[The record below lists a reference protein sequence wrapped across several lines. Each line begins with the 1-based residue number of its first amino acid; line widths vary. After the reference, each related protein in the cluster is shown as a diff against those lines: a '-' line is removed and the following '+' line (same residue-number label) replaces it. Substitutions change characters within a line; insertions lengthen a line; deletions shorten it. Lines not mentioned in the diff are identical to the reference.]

1 MDISD
6 HLMDGNVIDTTEMD
20 PFVLDMRSPTAQT
33 KHQNMLNGQRDAASR
48 SPSFRQ
54 EVIPLPQKGMAHLP
68 YSTSQTGLVYDV
80 RMRFHVEVRPEVNQ
94 GVHPEDPRRIY
105 AIYKELVDAGLV
117 DDPNTVSLAPS
128 VLARIPTR
136 FVTKEEVCAV
146 HSERHYEWVISLE
159 NWDNDLL
166 HDAGQ
171 QMDSIYLS
179 KNSPMC
185 ARLSAGGAIEA
196 CRGILNGHVKNAV
209 AVIRPPGHH
218 AEHDEPMGFCL
229 FNNVPIAIKACQKEF
244 GDKCRKVLILDWD
257 VHHGNGVQQ
266 AFYNDPNVLYIS
278 LHVHQGGKFYPSG
291 PAGDHLHCGEGAG
304 LGKNINIPWRTAGMT
319 DADYLLAF
327 QRIVMPIAQ
336 DFDPDLVVVS
346 AGFDAAE
353 GDMLGKCHVSP
364 AGYGHMTR
372 MLMSLADGK
381 IAVCLEGGYNLR
393 SIAISALAVTRTLMG
408 EPPGRVA
415 TTVPTPS
422 AVDTIEEVLRQQAYY
437 WPCLFPRNPSHRL
450 KKLGSE
456 RMHDIVRDYQAA
468 WLWENLEMSNLF
480 IAHSKASRS
489 FKNQVLATPN
499 HSEARPL
506 LVIFHDPPELT
517 GETDPRTRELQ
528 LHNTWLTD
536 SVKQYTQWAVDRGFA
551 VIDINIPKHVTE
563 PEDSHEY
570 AAEADPQQRT
580 DETESLAKYLWDN
593 YIELSD
599 SDHIFFMGV
608 GQAYSSLIG
617 FLKKN
622 DRCREKLRKIIGFIS
637 DSCPLPSYKSATDD
651 YLDRWYKDTSK
662 IYVAADHYLWEKHK
676 MKPPSRKWGS
686 LQESDYNDMQEMLAY
701 HHKEVTGILNAE
713 INGWQPSDVPI
724 VVASEVEM

>member
-1 MDISD
+1 MDLSH
-6 HLMDGNVIDTTEMD
+6 HLMGGGIMDGGTMDGDVMDTTEMD
-20 PFVLDMRSPTAQT
+20 TFITFFPARS
-33 KHQNMLNGQRDAASR
+33 HSIGS
-48 SPSFRQ
+48 
-54 EVIPLPQKGMAHLP
+54 KGADHLP

-117 DDPNTVSLAPS
+117 DDPNT
-128 VLARIPTR
+128 
-136 FVTKEEVCAV
+136 EVCAV
-146 HSERHYEWVISLE
+146 HTERHYDWVISLE
-159 NWDNDLL
+159 EWDNDLL

-229 FNNVPIAIKACQKEF
+229 FNNVPIAVKACQSEF

-278 LHVHQGGKFYPSG
+278 LHVHQGGKFYPAG

-304 LGKNINIPWRTAGMT
+304 LGKNVNIPWRTAGMT

-381 IAVCLEGGYNLR
+381 VAVCLEGGYNLR

-408 EPPGRVA
+408 EPPGRVV

-422 AVDTIEEVLRQQAYY
+422 GVDTVEEVLRQQANY
-437 WPCLFPRNPSHRL
+437 WPCLFPKNPSQRL

-456 RMHDIVRDYQAA
+456 RMHDI
-468 WLWENLEMSNLF
+468 
-480 IAHSKASRS
+480 
-489 FKNQVLATPN
+489 
-499 HSEARPL
+499 
-506 LVIFHDPPELT
+506 
-517 GETDPRTRELQ
+517 
-528 LHNTWLTD
+528 
-536 SVKQYTQWAVDRGFA
+536 QYTQWAVERGIA

-563 PEDSHEY
+563 VEEDHIF
-570 AAEADPQQRT
+570 AAEANPQERSE
-580 DETESLAKYLWDN
+580 ETELLAKYLWDN
-593 YIELSD
+593 YIDESNQ
-599 SDHIFFMGV
+599 IFFMGI
-608 GQAYSSLIG
+608 GQAYSSLVG

-622 DRCREKLRKIIGFIS
+622 DRCRDRLCKIIGFIS
-637 DSCPLPSYKSATDD
+637 DSCGLPSYRSTTDD
-651 YLDRWYKDTSK
+651 YLDRWYKQVSR
-662 IYVAADHYLWEKHK
+662 IFVAEDHYVWERNKAK
-676 MKPPSRKWGS
+676 NPSKKWGS
-686 LQESDYNDMQEMLAY
+686 LQKSDHNDMQEMLAY
-701 HHKEVTGILNAE
+701 HHKEVTGMLDVE
-713 INGWQPSDVPI
+713 IQRKQQKQLSDAPVAG
-724 VVASEVEM
+724 ASEGEM